1 MIKPYQVLATDY
13 DGTLAHHSVVSPET
27 IAAVE
32 RLRAAGKKLVLVT
45 GRELEE
51 LKGIFPQINLCDLV
65 VAENGALLYW
75 PKTEKLSLLSEPP
88 PENFVAE
95 LKERG
100 VPVAVGRVIVAT
112 VEPHEVTV
120 LQTIK
125 TMGLELELIF
135 NKGAVM
141 ILQTGVNKA
150 TGLRSGLARMGLS
163 TREVIG
169 VGDAEN
175 DHAFLR
181 ICGCGIAVAN
191 ALPSLKEKADFI
203 TARPHGEGVTEL
215 IDQLLENNFEPP
227 ATEVVK
233 EPPSR
238 DRDSQ
243 TGRNATRSM

>member
-1 MIKPYQVLATDY
+1 MIIKSYQVLATDY
-13 DGTLAHHSVVSPET
+13 DGTLAHHGVVSPET
-27 IAAVE
+27 LGAIE

-51 LKGIFPQINLCDLV
+51 LKQVFPEIGLCDLV

-75 PKTEKLSLLSEPP
+75 PSTGQMKLLGEPASP
-88 PENFVAE
+88 AFIGK
-95 LKERG
+95 LRDRG

-112 VEPHEVTV
+112 VEPHEIAV

-125 TMGLELELIF
+125 EMELELEMIF

-141 ILQTGVNKA
+141 ILPTGLNKA
-150 TGLRSGLARMGLS
+150 TGLREGLARMGLS
-163 TREVIG
+163 TRYTIG

-191 ALPSLKEKADFI
+191 ALPALKNRADFV
-203 TARPHGEGVTEL
+203 TARPHGEGITEL
-215 IDQLLENNFEPP
+215 IDQLLANNFQP
-227 ATEVVK
+227 A
-233 EPPSR
+233 
-238 DRDSQ
+238 
-243 TGRNATRSM
+243 

>member
-1 MIKPYQVLATDY
+1 MIRPYQALATDY
-13 DGTLAHHSVVSPET
+13 DGTLAHHGTVSAET
-27 IAAVE
+27 LGAIE
-32 RLRAAGKKLVLVT
+32 RWRASGKKLVLVT

-51 LKGIFPQINLCDLV
+51 LKQVFPEIGRCDLV

-75 PKTEKLSLLSEPP
+75 PATGEIKLL
-88 PENFVAE
+88 AE
-95 LKERG
+95 AAPVKFAQELRARG

-125 TMGLELELIF
+125 EMGLELEMIF

-141 ILQTGVNKA
+141 ILPTGVNKA
-150 TGLRSGLARMGLS
+150 TGLRAGLARLGLS
-163 TREVIG
+163 TRHVIG

-181 ICGCGIAVAN
+181 ICGSGIAVAN
-191 ALPSLKEKADFI
+191 ALPSLKERADFV

-215 IDQLLENNFEPP
+215 VDQLLANNFQPVAVFE
-227 ATEVVK
+227 
-233 EPPSR
+233 
-238 DRDSQ
+238 Q
-243 TGRNATRSM
+243 TTAKPEQRKS

>member
-1 MIKPYQVLATDY
+1 MIIKSYQVLATDY
-13 DGTLAHHSVVSPET
+13 DGTLAHHGVVSPET
-27 IAAVE
+27 LGAVE

-51 LKGIFPQINLCDLV
+51 LKQVFPEIALCDLV

-75 PKTEKLSLLSEPP
+75 PGTGQMKLLGEPAP
-88 PENFVAE
+88 PAFVQR
-95 LKERG
+95 LRDRG

-112 VEPHEVTV
+112 VEPHEIAV

-125 TMGLELELIF
+125 EMALELEMIF

-141 ILQTGVNKA
+141 ILPTGLNKA
-150 TGLRSGLARMGLS
+150 TGLREGLARMGLS
-163 TREVIG
+163 TRYTIG

-191 ALPSLKEKADFI
+191 ALPALKSRADFV
-203 TARPHGEGVTEL
+203 TARPHGEGITEL
-215 IDQLLENNFEPP
+215 IDQLLANNFQPG
-227 ATEVVK
+227 
-233 EPPSR
+233 S
-238 DRDSQ
+238 
-243 TGRNATRSM
+243 G

>member
-13 DGTLAHHSVVSPET
+13 DGTLAHHGIVSAKT

-51 LKGIFPQINLCDLV
+51 LKGIFAQINLCDLV
-65 VAENGALLYW
+65 VAENGGLLYW

-88 PENFVAE
+88 PEPFVAE
-95 LKERG
+95 LKNRG

-125 TMGLELELIF
+125 AMGLELEVIF

-203 TARPHGEGVTEL
+203 TAGPHGEGVTEL

-227 ATEVVK
+227 AAEVVK
-233 EPPSR
+233 EVPSR
-238 DRDSQ
+238 VHGKLQ
-243 TGRNATRSM
+243 RSKTESA